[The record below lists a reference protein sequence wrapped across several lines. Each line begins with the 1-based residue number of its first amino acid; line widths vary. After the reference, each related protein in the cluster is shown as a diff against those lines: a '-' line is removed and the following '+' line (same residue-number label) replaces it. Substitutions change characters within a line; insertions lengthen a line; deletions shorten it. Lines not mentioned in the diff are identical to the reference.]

1 MWLQIIA
8 DVLGR
13 PLQLGGAAEASSRGA
28 ALLALEAVGKIGS
41 IEEDQFVVDQVFEP
55 DMTRHARY
63 QQGLARQEELY
74 NQLYDHKKHT

>member
-1 MWLQIIA
+1 MF
-8 DVLGR
+8 
-13 PLQLGGAAEASSRGA
+13 GGSPEASIRGA

-41 IEEDQFVVDQVFEP
+41 IEEDSVSVDQVFEP

-74 NQLYDHKKHT
+74 ERLFEN